1 MRTCGPRSTRSGSE
15 HSRPKSTRRRTG
27 RSGLSGGEQQR
38 LGLARALLARPEWLF
53 LDEATSAL
61 DDVAESGLYKVLI
74 DQLPKTAI
82 VSIAHRAT
90 LEDFHD
96 RRVEMTKGPNGIFH
110 TADAVARAAE

>member
-1 MRTCGPRSTRSGSE
+1 M
-15 HSRPKSTRRRTG
+15 
-27 RSGLSGGEQQR
+27 
-38 LGLARALLARPEWLF
+38 LL
-53 LDEATSAL
+53 
-61 DDVAESGLYKVLI
+61 